1 MIVGRYN
8 AEHYRD
14 PTAHVA
20 LTAVV
25 REEQENYPKVYI
37 CSPFSGDTERNTE
50 RAIRYARFAFT
61 QGKCPVAP
69 HIYFTRFMDDG
80 DPEQRALG
88 LSFALEWLARCE
100 EIWAFGEKFSAGML
114 YELEAAD
121 RKEIP
126 VRYFDMRCQEIK
138 ERSCSI

>member
-1 MIVGRYN
+1 MSVGRYN

-14 PTAHVA
+14 PTAHKA
-20 LTAVV
+20 LTAAV

-37 CSPFSGDTERNTE
+37 CSPFSGDTELNTD
-50 RAIRYARFAFT
+50 RAIRYALFAFT

-69 HIYFTRFMDDG
+69 HIYFTRFMDDN

-100 EIWAFGEKFSAGML
+100 EVWVFGEKLTAGML
-114 YELEAAD
+114 HELDTAD

-126 VRYFDMRCQEIK
+126 VRYFDMRCQETTG
-138 ERSCSI
+138 RSCP